1 MKLTKIIINI
11 KSLVEKII
19 LNIIIFSIII
29 IQKLYLVST
38 DTIDYLKEKLYD
50 DY

>member
-1 MKLTKIIINI
+1 MKLTKIIIDG
-11 KSLVEKII
+11 KLLVEKII

-38 DTIDYLKEKLYD
+38 DTIDYIKEKIYD

>member
-1 MKLTKIIINI
+1 MKLTKIIINV

-19 LNIIIFSIII
+19 LNIIIFSIIF
-29 IQKLYLVST
+29 IQKLYLIST